1 MLKRDVRRKDVAADL
16 SQEAFA
22 DMVAPETEHKPV
34 RRALTVGYAN
44 DPSER
49 QADSMADAAVR
60 NLGAY
65 DEAAPSTVSRQASKD
80 DPLGGAEVA
89 PEVQRQIDAKR
100 GGGQALGNRE
110 ATAFSDSYG
119 VDLSGVRVHTDS
131 QADTLSRSLQADA
144 FSTGNDVFFRRGKY
158 NPGTAAGDHLI
169 GHELAHVATET
180 PGASR
185 SIHRFMTQDRFFEL
199 TYQSFF
205 SSKSQAQV
213 AIGAMLKEYEGLK
226 DKKTGQVPAK
236 NAATAVA
243 KIQGMLRIAKAW
255 IADHEDENGVPDAN
269 KQARYTGFVTFVNT
283 AQLALDSI
291 KAKNANAAAAA
302 AAIPEDARVTSL
314 EKHYLGDGV
323 TLFQRAG
330 AMLDKLLD
338 APKKGEEESYKGQE
352 AEFKIELS
360 IPVPPATVGG
370 FLELKAERDEKG
382 IEAKG
387 TIAIT
392 GGGSVGVAELKGAL
406 GGFVA
411 AKGKDGAQVGALIE
425 YALYRRCAESNLIP
439 WEAEAYLF
447 GGSAD
452 ARGKRRAEKRSLTT
466 EKEAFGDA
474 AGDDGD
480 DFYAETGAMAS
491 LSAKAGL
498 GDVGEVEGELK
509 GTTSTRTDRK
519 SLDQGKKVGTKNKRA
534 EGLINTLSGGSRG
547 AQESTGRTMLGF
559 SAKAAVTVL
568 GVTAEVEYN
577 ALWGANKDGT
587 KSNMKI
593 EKNEIELAVEDVPI
607 EKLVGDAGK
616 EIILKGIEQIQKEMD
631 RAPDEQVDPV
641 AEAQL
646 DAMIDEA
653 KSSAEDA
660 AQEAIEEAGGTF
672 EKSEALGFKLGF
684 DFMERELTFKITKTS
699 GYKVELGVAEVEAKK
714 SETLLKKTKSFKK
727 EDAGKGDAGKGD
739 AAKKA

>member
-1 MLKRDVRRKDVAADL
+1 MLKRDVRRKVESADL
-16 SQEAFA
+16 SQESFA
-22 DMVAPETEHKPV
+22 ESMALDSERRPL
-34 RRALTVGYAN
+34 RRALTVGLAD
-44 DPSER
+44 DPAEK
-49 QADSMADAAVR
+49 QADSMADAALA
-60 NLGAY
+60 NLGSY
-65 DEAAPSTVSRQASKD
+65 DEAAPTAVSRLAAIE
-80 DPLGGAEVA
+80 DPLGGTEVA
-89 PEVQRQIDAKR
+89 PEIQRQIDAKR
-100 GGGQALGNRE
+100 GGGQVLGERE
-110 ATAFSDSYG
+110 STAFSDSYG

-131 QADTLSRSLQADA
+131 QADQLSRSLQADA

-158 NPGTAAGDHLI
+158 NPGTSAGDHLI

-180 PGASR
+180 SGAAR
-185 SIHRFMTQDRFFEL
+185 SIHRFMTKERFFEL

-213 AIGAMLKEYEGLK
+213 AIGDMLKEYDGLK
-226 DKKTGQVPAK
+226 DKKTGQIPAK
-236 NAATAVA
+236 DSATAIS

-255 IADHEDENGVPDAN
+255 IADHEDERGVPDPN
-269 KQARYTGFVTFVNT
+269 KQARYEGFVTFVNT
-283 AQLALDSI
+283 AQLALDSV
-291 KAKNANAAAAA
+291 KAKNAGAAEKA
-302 AAIPEDARVTSL
+302 AAIPDDARVTSL
-314 EKHYLGDGV
+314 EKHYLGEGV

-330 AMLDKLLD
+330 AMLDSLLD
-338 APKKGEEESYKGQE
+338 APKPGHEEEYKGQE

-392 GGGSVGVAELKGAL
+392 GGGSVGVAELKAAV
-406 GGFVA
+406 GGYVA

-425 YALYRRCAESNLIP
+425 YALYRRCAESNVIP

-452 ARGKRRAEKRSLTT
+452 ARGKRRAEKKSLTT
-466 EKEAFGDA
+466 EKDAFGGA
-474 AGDDGD
+474 TGDDGD

-519 SLDQGKKVGTKNKRA
+519 SLGQSKGIGEKNKRA

-559 SAKAAVTVL
+559 SAKASVTLL
-568 GVTAEVEYN
+568 GVSAEVEYN
-577 ALWGANKDGT
+577 ALWGANKSDG

-607 EKLVGDAGK
+607 ESLVGDAGK
-616 EIILKGIEQIQKEMD
+616 EIILKGIERIQKEID

-646 DAMIDEA
+646 DAMIDQA

-672 EKSEALGFKLGF
+672 EANESLGFKLGF
-684 DFMERELTFKITKTS
+684 DFIEKELVFRVTKTS

-714 SETLLKKTKSFKK
+714 TETVLKTKKKFTK
-727 EDAGKGDAGKGD
+727 EDAGKGEADKG
-739 AAKKA
+739 AAEKKP

>member
-1 MLKRDVRRKDVAADL
+1 MLKRDVR
-16 SQEAFA
+16 
-22 DMVAPETEHKPV
+22 KPV
-34 RRALTVGYAN
+34 RGADPLEEAAEQMVATESPVRRSMTVGRAD
-44 DPSER
+44 DPAEH
-49 QADSMADAAVR
+49 QADRMAESALAT
-60 NLGAY
+60 LGSF
-65 DEAAPSTVSRQASKD
+65 DERGPADVQRSASK
-80 DPLGGAEVA
+80 DPLGGSEVD
-89 PEVQRQIDAKR
+89 PGVQNAIDSKR
-100 GGGQALGNRE
+100 GGGQALGARE
-110 ATAFSDSYG
+110 SEAFSSAYG

-131 QADTLSRSLQADA
+131 EADHLSRSLQADA
-144 FSTGNDVFFRRGKY
+144 FTTGNDVFFRGGTYK
-158 NPGTAAGDHLI
+158 PGTPDGDHLI
-169 GHELAHVATET
+169 AHELAHVATDA
-180 PGASR
+180 PGANR
-185 SIHRFMTQDRFFEL
+185 SLHRFMTQDRFFDL
-199 TYQSFF
+199 TYQSMF
-205 SSKSQAQV
+205 SSRSKAQI
-213 AIGAMLKEYEGLK
+213 AIGDMLNEYQALK
-226 DKKTGQVPAK
+226 DKKTGQVPEK
-236 NAATAVA
+236 DAASAVA
-243 KIQGMLRIAKAW
+243 KIQNMLRIAKAW
-255 IADHEDENGVPDAN
+255 IADHEDEKGVPDAD
-269 KQARYTGFVTFVNT
+269 KQARYNGFVTFVNT
-283 AQLALDSI
+283 AQNALDGL
-291 KAKNANAAAAA
+291 KAKNAGAAEKA
-302 AAIPEDARVTSL
+302 AAIPADARVDKL

-338 APKKGEEESYKGQE
+338 PPEKGKEDEYKGQE

-425 YALYRRCAESNLIP
+425 YALYRRCAESSLIP

-452 ARGKRRAEKRSLTT
+452 ARGKRRAEKRTT
-466 EKEAFGDA
+466 EAEMAAFG
-474 AGDDGD
+474 AGAGEDGD

-498 GDVGEVEGELK
+498 GDVAKIEGELK

-519 SLDQGKKVGTKNKRA
+519 SLEQGKGVGGKNKRA
-534 EGLINTLSGGSRG
+534 EGLINTLSGGTRG
-547 AQESTGRTMLGF
+547 AQESTGRTMRGF
-559 SAKAAVTVL
+559 SAKASVTVL

-587 KSNMKI
+587 TSNMKI

-607 EKLVGDAGK
+607 ENLVGDAGK
-616 EIILKGIEQIQKEMD
+616 EIILKAIDRIQKEMD
-631 RAPDEQVDPV
+631 RAPDEEVDPV
-641 AEAQL
+641 AEAQM

-653 KSSAEDA
+653 KGSAEEA
-660 AQEAIEEAGGTF
+660 AQSAIEEAGGTF
-672 EKSEALGFKLGF
+672 EASETLGFKLGF
-684 DFMERELTFKITKTS
+684 DFMEKELTFKITKTA

-714 SETLLKKTKSFKK
+714 TETLLKKTKSFKK

-739 AAKKA
+739 AAKKP